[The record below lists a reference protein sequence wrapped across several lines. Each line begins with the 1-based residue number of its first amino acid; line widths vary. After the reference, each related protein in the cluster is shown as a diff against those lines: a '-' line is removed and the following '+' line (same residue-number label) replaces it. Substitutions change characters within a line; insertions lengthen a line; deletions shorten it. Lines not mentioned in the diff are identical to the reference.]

1 MTSDLRDKINWK
13 NSIYKDYLKNGKT
26 NYHYIKL
33 QYAISEVSAAI
44 SKGKDEYHRRLAQ
57 KLSDPSASSKT
68 YWSILKRF
76 YNGKKVPIIPPL
88 LINNKLE
95 SDFKTKAN
103 YFNSFFASKCTPL
116 INNSTLPNSLQYVSA
131 ARLSSF
137 SFNEEVILKI
147 INALNINKVHGH
159 DDISIRMI
167 KLCSKSV
174 VKPLS
179 IIFKNCIDTGTF
191 PDIWKRSNI
200 IPVHKK
206 GDKQIVDN
214 YRPVSLLPIFGKILE
229 KLLFNSIMDF
239 LEENNLLNSNQ
250 SGFRSNDSCE
260 SQLLSIVHDI
270 YSSFDC
276 YPSLEVRVDISKA
289 FDRVWHEGLIYKI
302 QSTRISG
309 TPLKLIKSFLSGR
322 FQSVLLNGRTSSW
335 SQILAGVPQD
345 SILGPLFCLIYIN
358 DLGNNLSS
366 TVKQFADHKFIF
378 SIVHDID
385 LSSKQLNDDLKKA
398 SDWAYHWKMSFNPDL
413 SKQAQEVIFSRKSS
427 RVDHPVVTFNN
438 SPVAQTL

>member
-1 MTSDLRDKINWK
+1 
-13 NSIYKDYLKNGKT
+13 
-26 NYHYIKL
+26 
-33 QYAISEVSAAI
+33 
-44 SKGKDEYHRRLAQ
+44 
-57 KLSDPSASSKT
+57 
-68 YWSILKRF
+68 
-76 YNGKKVPIIPPL
+76 
-88 LINNKLE
+88 
-95 SDFKTKAN
+95 
-103 YFNSFFASKCTPL
+103 
-116 INNSTLPNSLQYVSA
+116 
-131 ARLSSF
+131 
-137 SFNEEVILKI
+137 
-147 INALNINKVHGH
+147 
-159 DDISIRMI
+159 MI

-174 VKPLS
+174 VKPVS

-214 YRPVSLLPIFGKILE
+214 YRTVSLLPIFGKILE

-276 YPSLEVRVDISKA
+276 YPSLEVRGIFLDISKA

-302 QSTRISG
+302 QSTEISG
-309 TPLKLIKSFLSGR
+309 TALKLIKSFLSGR
-322 FQSVLLNGRTSSW
+322 FQRVLLNSQTTSW
-335 SQILAGVPQD
+335 SPILASVPQG
-345 SILGPLFCLIYIN
+345 SILGPLFFLIYIN

-366 TVKQFADHKFIF
+366 TVKLFADDTSIF

-385 LSSKQLNDDLKKA
+385 LSSKQLNDDLKKI
-398 SDWAYHWKMSFNPDL
+398 SDLVYQWKIYFNPDFPNYFL
-413 SKQAQEVIFSRKSS
+413 GKLLGLAVT
-427 RVDHPVVTFNN
+427 VVTFNN
-438 SPVAQTL
+438 FPVAGTLCQKHLGLYLDKKLSFRHRIKEKISKACKGIVVIIKLYYVIPRHSLLTIYESFICPHLDYGNINYDLPNNQALRNRLETVRYNVR

>member
-1 MTSDLRDKINWK
+1 
-13 NSIYKDYLKNGKT
+13 
-26 NYHYIKL
+26 
-33 QYAISEVSAAI
+33 
-44 SKGKDEYHRRLAQ
+44 
-57 KLSDPSASSKT
+57 
-68 YWSILKRF
+68 
-76 YNGKKVPIIPPL
+76 
-88 LINNKLE
+88 
-95 SDFKTKAN
+95 
-103 YFNSFFASKCTPL
+103 
-116 INNSTLPNSLQYVSA
+116 
-131 ARLSSF
+131 
-137 SFNEEVILKI
+137 
-147 INALNINKVHGH
+147 
-159 DDISIRMI
+159 MI

-260 SQLLSIVHDI
+260 SQLLSIGIVHGI

-276 YPSLEVRVDISKA
+276 YPSLEVRGIFLDISKA

-302 QSTRISG
+302 QSTGISG

-322 FQSVLLNGRTSSW
+322 FQCVLLNGQTSSW
-335 SQILAGVPQD
+335 SPILAGVAQG
-345 SILGPLFCLIYIN
+345 SILGPLFFLIYIN

-366 TVKQFADHKFIF
+366 TVKLFADDTSIF

-385 LSSKQLNDDLKKA
+385 LSSKQLRLG
-398 SDWAYHWKMSFNPDL
+398 L
-413 SKQAQEVIFSRKSS
+413 SVENVF
-427 RVDHPVVTFNN
+427 
-438 SPVAQTL
+438 